1 MFDLEATVDQW
12 RRQVRATWRGEAAA
26 LAELEDHLR
35 EEFAALIGAGHSAPE
50 AWQLAAAKLG
60 KPADLG
66 REFAKIHELEH
77 VDRVAI
83 GGLVVAVAITLVT
96 LCTLVVR
103 HWSDVADRPLLA
115 AHVITITLG
124 YLAGLFAAAAA
135 GYVTVR
141 TWLARRSAANLEFAV
156 VRWIGGASAVA
167 AMLSAIGFV
176 LGAVWAKLE
185 WGRAFKAMP
194 VEIGAIVVIAV
205 LGIVAVAAF
214 KAVSAR
220 VVLSMAVAGGGAVL
234 AAWFGAVAVQNDY
247 PALFTI
253 VGFGGLAVS
262 LAMAAMSLAAPREW
276 RDA

>member
-1 MFDLEATVDQW
+1 MFDLEATIDQW
-12 RRQVRATWRGEAAA
+12 RRQVRATGRGEAAA

-35 EEFAALIGAGHSAPE
+35 EEFATLIGVGYSAPE
-50 AWQLAAAKLG
+50 AWQLATAKLG

-66 REFAKIHELEH
+66 QEFAKIHELEH

-83 GGLVVAVAITLVT
+83 GALIVAVTITLVT
-96 LCTLVVR
+96 LGALVAR

-115 AHVITITLG
+115 AHVITIALG
-124 YLAGLFAAAAA
+124 DVAGLFAAAMA

-141 TWLARRSAANLEFAV
+141 TWWARQSAANLEFAV
-156 VRWIGGASAVA
+156 VRWVGSASLVA
-167 AMLSAIGFV
+167 AILSTIGFV

-185 WGRAFKAMP
+185 WGRAFTAMP
-194 VEIGAIVVIAV
+194 VEIASIVVIAV
-205 LGIVAVAAF
+205 FGIVAITAF

-234 AAWFGAVAVQNDY
+234 AAWFGAVAMQNDY
-247 PALFTI
+247 PVLLTI
-253 VGFGGLAVS
+253 LGFGGLAVS
-262 LAMAAMSLAAPREW
+262 LFAAAMSLAAPRDW